1 MSDHRTLAIRF
12 FLATPFIVA
21 CSPGEVAPAPVP
33 EIAEEAGES
42 ERTESAPSAGIT
54 ALSAS
59 EIPDDVRAIV
69 LAAVPD
75 ITIAGAQRKAR
86 DGRVYFDVEGELPD
100 GSEIELDILDT
111 EDGPEI
117 VEVQRDIDW
126 ADIPALARDAAIAA
140 NADVAPVRVIESR
153 QTDESIIYELFADGQ
168 PADPAMEVRVR
179 DGVAEVLSERWPH

>member
-1 MSDHRTLAIRF
+1 MSDRRNLAIHF
-12 FLATPFIVA
+12 FLATPFVVA
-21 CSPGEVAPAPVP
+21 CSPSEIAPAPAL

-42 ERTESAPSAGIT
+42 ELAEPAPSVEIT
-54 ALSAS
+54 DLSAS
-59 EIPDDVRAIV
+59 EIPDAVRALV

-75 ITIAGAQRKAR
+75 ITIAGAQRKAH

-111 EDGPEI
+111 ENGPEV
-117 VEVQRDIDW
+117 VEVQRDLDW
-126 ADIPALARDAAIAA
+126 ADTPALARDAAIAA

-153 QTDESIIYELFADGQ
+153 QNDDSIIYELFADGQ

>member
-1 MSDHRTLAIRF
+1 MSDRRNLAIHF

-21 CSPGEVAPAPVP
+21 CSPSEVAPAPVP
-33 EIAEEAGES
+33 QMAGEAGKS
-42 ERTESAPSAGIT
+42 ELAQPAPSAEIND
-54 ALSAS
+54 LSAS
-59 EIPDDVRAIV
+59 EIPDAVRAIV

-111 EDGPEI
+111 ANGPEV
-117 VEVQRDIDW
+117 VEIQRDMDW

-140 NADVAPVRVIESR
+140 KADVAPVRVIESR

-168 PADPAMEVRVR
+168 PADPAMEVRVK

>member
-1 MSDHRTLAIRF
+1 MSDRRNLAIHF
-12 FLATPFIVA
+12 FLATPFVVA
-21 CSPGEVAPAPVP
+21 CSPSEVAPAPVP
-33 EIAEEAGES
+33 QMAGEAGKS
-42 ERTESAPSAGIT
+42 ELAQPAPSAEIND
-54 ALSAS
+54 LSAS
-59 EIPDDVRAIV
+59 EIPDAVRAIV

-111 EDGPEI
+111 ANGPEV
-117 VEVQRDIDW
+117 VEIQRDMDW

-140 NADVAPVRVIESR
+140 KADVAPVRVIESR

-168 PADPAMEVRVR
+168 PADPAMEVRVK

>member
-1 MSDHRTLAIRF
+1 MSDRRNLSIHF
-12 FLATPFIVA
+12 FLATPFVVA
-21 CSPGEVAPAPVP
+21 CSPSEVAPAPVP
-33 EIAEEAGES
+33 QMAGEAGKS
-42 ERTESAPSAGIT
+42 ELAQPAPSAEIND
-54 ALSAS
+54 LSAS
-59 EIPDDVRAIV
+59 EIPDAVRAIV

-111 EDGPEI
+111 ANGPEV
-117 VEVQRDIDW
+117 VEIQRDMDW

-140 NADVAPVRVIESR
+140 KADVAPVRVIESR

-168 PADPAMEVRVR
+168 PADPAMEVRVK

>member
-1 MSDHRTLAIRF
+1 VSDRRNLAIHF

-21 CSPGEVAPAPVP
+21 CSPSEVAPAPVP
-33 EIAEEAGES
+33 QMAGEAGKS
-42 ERTESAPSAGIT
+42 ELAQPAPSAEIND
-54 ALSAS
+54 LSAS
-59 EIPDDVRAIV
+59 EIPDAVRAIV

-111 EDGPEI
+111 ANGPEV
-117 VEVQRDIDW
+117 VEIQRDMDW

-140 NADVAPVRVIESR
+140 KADVAPVRVIESR

-168 PADPAMEVRVR
+168 PADPAMEVRVK